1 MATPAN
7 QTVEPTAV
15 QPSVKEQAFNKPL
28 SKLAG
33 GIDLNGSHGKSSEEE
48 LIGAFRAEPGQG
60 ERTYSSS
67 AGGSLATTASSLAPS
82 ATQSYTDEFH
92 LQRSSNSI
100 ESNASISSAVNVN
113 DKASPVKESSTV
125 QSPAKPIVVQQ
136 PHTQLLA
143 VSPTLPP
150 PMQRAM
156 WSLSDY
162 HVTEKLY
169 TGYASKGMHFSNDA
183 VYLLPCSV
191 LHAAAM
197 KSCSPVRTRTQ
208 VQV

>member
-1 MATPAN
+1 METPVDQIVQPA
-7 QTVEPTAV
+7 AV

-33 GIDLNGSHGKSSEEE
+33 GIDLSGSHGKSSEEE
-48 LIGAFRAEPGQG
+48 LIGAFRAEPGQN
-60 ERTYSSS
+60 EPMFSS
-67 AGGSLATTASSLAPS
+67 AGGSVATNTSCASLPHS
-82 ATQSYTDEFH
+82 ATQSYADEFH
-92 LQRSSNSI
+92 LERSSNST
-100 ESNASISSAVNVN
+100 ESTGSIASAPAVNG
-113 DKASPVKESSTV
+113 KAPAVKETSTV
-125 QSPAKPIVVQQ
+125 QPPAKPIVVQQ

-169 TGYASKGMHFSNDA
+169 TGYASKGKKH
-183 VYLLPCSV
+183 L
-191 LHAAAM
+191 
-197 KSCSPVRTRTQ
+197 Q
-208 VQV
+208 